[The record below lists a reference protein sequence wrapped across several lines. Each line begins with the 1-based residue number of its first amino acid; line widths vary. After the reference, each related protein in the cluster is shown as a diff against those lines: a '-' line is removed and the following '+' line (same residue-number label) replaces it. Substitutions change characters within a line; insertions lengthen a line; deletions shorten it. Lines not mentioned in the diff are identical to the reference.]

1 VVLAVVLTVALALV
15 LAVMGFGFKRR
26 PFKGL
31 PERPTVL
38 KRSR

>member
-1 VVLAVVLTVALALV
+1 VVLAVVLV